1 MKLSVMNV
9 RDMLIDSH
17 EDIVRS
23 YIEMFSC
30 VRHRDEGTA
39 GSLNPDIEHFL
50 HHNAIQF
57 ARMKTAVT
65 YLVIDQEDGAFLGYF
80 TLAHKPLSVSADGL
94 SRKVRDQLKRFSKLD
109 EAKQSYMISAFLL
122 AQFGKNYSVE
132 NGKRIIG
139 AELMAVAMDQL
150 RDVQNQIG
158 GTLIYLDC
166 EANAGLIR
174 FYEGQNF
181 TLFGERI
188 SENDGKRYLQYLN
201 FV

>member
-1 MKLSVMNV
+1 
-9 RDMLIDSH
+9 
-17 EDIVRS
+17 
-23 YIEMFSC
+23 
-30 VRHRDEGTA
+30 
-39 GSLNPDIEHFL
+39 
-50 HHNAIQF
+50 
-57 ARMKTAVT
+57 
-65 YLVIDQEDGAFLGYF
+65 
-80 TLAHKPLSVSADGL
+80 
-94 SRKVRDQLKRFSKLD
+94 
-109 EAKQSYMISAFLL
+109 MISAFLL

-132 NGKRIIG
+132 NGKRITG
-139 AELMAVAMDQL
+139 EEFMSLAMDQL